1 MEPERPA
8 LRSLIGM
15 IGMIVGLTLYA
26 FLAAGVG
33 NLLSDM
39 HLAIQ
44 MTYYLIVGLLWI
56 IPAKKLIY
64 WMGEKR
70 PDPEQ
75 SDTVK

>member
-39 HLAIQ
+39 NLAIQ
-44 MTYYLIVGLLWI
+44 MTYYLVVGLLWI

-64 WMGEKR
+64 WMGEK
-70 PDPEQ
+70 PTNTE
-75 SDTVK
+75 